1 MRFPARTLGNPGAC
15 SPHLARARLNSHCP
29 RLSGGTH
36 AGIPSARIESPR
48 TATPATPPGDGTS
61 PLFAT
66 PPARQN
72 PASSTS
78 TRFPAAARSRSSRAP
93 QAPHDTCV
101 RSSSVSRLPHRT
113 HCRDV
118 YAAGT
123 PATVQSPLRTEISSR
138 AFRNIPGAP
147 FFKLRFMPRLPRP
160 RPRIFAW
167 SRSSTTMQR
176 PGRTMR
182 DAFFRHSCRFF
193 NAVFPRCRSSRVRA
207 FLRPFDRFRHRDS
220 TRCSSRSLAPSS
232 AADRIVTAPVSS
244 VAVALPPASTPT
256 ICCNGNWVSP
266 EMLRA
271 TSLVTCC
278 GAGNVAALQKTLIS
292 QG

>member
-1 MRFPARTLGNPGAC
+1 MRFPGRTLGNPGAC
-15 SPHLARARLNSHCP
+15 APHLARARLNSHRP
-29 RLSGGTH
+29 RLSGSSG
-36 AGIPSARIESPR
+36 APSARIESPR
-48 TATPATPPGDGTS
+48 TDTPPTPPGGRTP
-61 PLFAT
+61 PLFPA
-66 PPARQN
+66 PPATQS

-123 PATVQSPLRTEISSR
+123 PATVQSPLRTEISSS

-147 FFKLRFMPRLPRP
+147 FFRLRFMPRLPRP
-160 RPRIFAW
+160 RPRILAW

-182 DAFFRHSCRFF
+182 DTFFRHSCRFF
-193 NAVFPRCRSSRVRA
+193 KRRLPAVPLQPPPRLPAAFRPLPAPRQHPLQFPLPAAILRGRQNRYGTRVIRRG
-207 FLRPFDRFRHRDS
+207 RP
-220 TRCSSRSLAPSS
+220 
-232 AADRIVTAPVSS
+232 AAGVHSDD
-244 VAVALPPASTPT
+244 LP
-256 ICCNGNWVSP
+256 
-266 EMLRA
+266 
-271 TSLVTCC
+271 
-278 GAGNVAALQKTLIS
+278 
-292 QG
+292 